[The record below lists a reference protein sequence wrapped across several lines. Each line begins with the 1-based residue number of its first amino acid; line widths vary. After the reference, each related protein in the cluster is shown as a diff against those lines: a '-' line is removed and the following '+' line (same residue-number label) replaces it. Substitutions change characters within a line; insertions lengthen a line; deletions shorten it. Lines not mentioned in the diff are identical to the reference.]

1 MNHHL
6 NEALCQVSFK
16 NSAVDECVC
25 YQDETIFFYYVDN
38 GIFLG
43 PDSGAIDKSIEEV

>member
-25 YQDETIFFYYVDN
+25 YQDETIFFYYINDRV
-38 GIFLG
+38 FMV
-43 PDSGAIDKSIEEV
+43 PDSEAIDKII